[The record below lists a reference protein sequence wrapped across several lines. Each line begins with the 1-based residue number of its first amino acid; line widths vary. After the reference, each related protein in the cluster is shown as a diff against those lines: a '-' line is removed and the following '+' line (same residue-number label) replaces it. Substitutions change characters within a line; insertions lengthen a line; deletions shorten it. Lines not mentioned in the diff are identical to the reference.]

1 MEDLTLFL
9 VSILVCCMVFYL
21 IVSHLSPH
29 PIQKHLQSPARVLFV
44 TSHPD
49 DEVMFF
55 GPTILGLARTGCD
68 IFLLVMSPGREKGH
82 TRKKELYESCRILGI
97 PMSNI
102 IVMRHTKLQDDP
114 TVRWREELVSNIIL
128 RHVASLDI
136 DTVVTFDRHGVSG
149 HRNHIS
155 LYYAVACFAMEDRE
169 RSVYCLTTVNLLRK
183 YSSVLDVPMSF
194 LVCPWVFICS
204 VSQWW
209 VLQRAMMAHWSQYSW
224 FRKLYMAFSRY
235 TLINTLEPMTRPT
248 LPDKKEF

>member
-21 IVSHLSPH
+21 IVSQMSPH
-29 PIQKHLQSPARVLFV
+29 PIQKHLQSPSRVLFV

-209 VLQRAMMAHWSQYSW
+209 ILQRAMMAHWSQYSW

>member
-9 VSILVCCMVFYL
+9 ISILVFCMAFYL
-21 IVSHLSPH
+21 IVSQLSPD
-29 PIQKHLQSPARVLFV
+29 PMQKHLQCPTRVLFV

-55 GPTILGLARTGCD
+55 GPTILGLAKAGCE

-82 TRKKELYESCRILGI
+82 TRKHELYESCRILGI

-102 IVMRHTKLQDDP
+102 IVMRHSKLKDDP
-114 TVRWREELVSNIIL
+114 TVRWREELVSTIIL
-128 RHVASLDI
+128 RHVTSLNI

-149 HRNHIS
+149 HKNHVS
-155 LYYAVACFAMEDRE
+155 LYYAVACFAIEDRE

-194 LVCPWVFICS
+194 LVCPYVFIS
-204 VSQWW
+204 SLGQWW
-209 VLQRAMMAHWSQYSW
+209 LVQKAMMAHWSQYTW
-224 FRKLYMAFSRY
+224 FRRLYMMFSRY
-235 TLINTLEPMTRPT
+235 TLINTLEPMSRPC
-248 LPDKKEF
+248 LGDKKDF